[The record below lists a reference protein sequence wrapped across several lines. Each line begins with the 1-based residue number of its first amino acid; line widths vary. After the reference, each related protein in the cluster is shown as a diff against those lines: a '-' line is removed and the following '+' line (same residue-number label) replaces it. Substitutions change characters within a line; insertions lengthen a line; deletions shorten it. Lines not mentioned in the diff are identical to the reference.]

1 MSYKDI
7 LVYLDDGKSNQERIN
22 TAFNLAK
29 SQQARLTAVTL
40 SALEP
45 AHMIVKNE
53 TAKYNI
59 SYQEAEK
66 RIAEFTEQATQLD
79 IEFDTKIIDLAAGK
93 GLRKTLAKFARN
105 FDLVIFRQA
114 NPANKNFDLIESISS
129 KIVVHC
135 GRPVFFM
142 PYIGAHH
149 IPAKNALIAWDG
161 TATATRAVH
170 DSLPILKQVKEVTIL
185 VVTEGK
191 KKTAKG
197 ELLADDL
204 AAHLGRH
211 GVNANVRRTTTG
223 SYDVPT
229 VILNHIAENSLDLLI
244 MGSYGTATLQRKVFG
259 GVTKKILD
267 TMITPVIMSH

>member
-1 MSYKDI
+1 MFYKDI
-7 LVYLDDGKSNQERIN
+7 LVYLDDGKSNQERVK
-22 TAFNLAK
+22 TAFDMAK

-40 SALEP
+40 SALKP
-45 AHMIVKNE
+45 SHMIVKDE
-53 TAKYNI
+53 TAQFNI

-66 RIAEFTEQATQLD
+66 RITDFSEQATKLG

-93 GLRKTLAKFARN
+93 GLRKAVAQYSRN

-114 NPANKNFDLIESISS
+114 NPKNKNFDMIESISS

-149 IPAKNALIAWDG
+149 IPPRNALIAWDG

-170 DSLPILKQVKEVTIL
+170 DSLPILKQIKEVTIL

-191 KKTAKG
+191 QKTAKG

-204 AAHLGRH
+204 ASHLGRH
-211 GVNANVRRTTTG
+211 GVNAKVRRITTG
-223 SYDVPT
+223 SFDVAT

-244 MGSYGTATLQRKVFG
+244 MGSYGTPSLQRKVFG

-267 TMITPVIMSH
+267 SMIIPVIMSH

>member
-22 TAFNLAK
+22 SAFDLAK
-29 SQQARLTAVTL
+29 SQQARLTGVTL
-40 SALEP
+40 SALKP
-45 AHMIVKNE
+45 AHMVVKAE
-53 TAKYNI
+53 KAQYNI

-66 RIAEFTEQATQLD
+66 RIEDFSQQATARG
-79 IEFDTKIIDLAAGK
+79 IEFDTKIIDRAAGK
-93 GLRKTLAKFARN
+93 GLRKAIAKYSRN

-114 NPANKNFDLIESISS
+114 HPTNRNYELIESIAS
-129 KIVVHC
+129 KIMVHC

-149 IPAKNALIAWDG
+149 IPAQNALIAWDG

-170 DSLPILKQVKEVTIL
+170 DSIPILKQVKEVTIL

-204 AAHLGRH
+204 AAHLRRH
-211 GVNANVRRTTTG
+211 DINATVRRTTTG
-223 SYDVPT
+223 SFDVST

-244 MGSYGTATLQRKVFG
+244 MGSYGTSGIQRKVFG

-267 TMITPVIMSH
+267 SMITPVIMSH

>member
-7 LVYLDDGKSNQERIN
+7 LVYLDDGKSNQERVNI
-22 TAFNLAK
+22 AFDLAK
-29 SQQARLTAVTL
+29 SQQARLTAITL
-40 SALEP
+40 SALKP
-45 AHMIVKNE
+45 THMIVKDE
-53 TAKYNI
+53 TAQYNI

-66 RIAEFTEQATQLD
+66 RIAEFSQQATKLG
-79 IEFDTKIIDLAAGK
+79 IVFASKIIDLAAGK
-93 GLRKTLAKFARN
+93 GLRKAVAQYARN

-114 NPANKNFDLIESISS
+114 NPNNKNFDMIESISN

-135 GRPVFFM
+135 GRPVLFM
-142 PYIGAHH
+142 PYIGAHR

-170 DSLPILKQVKEVTIL
+170 DSLAILKQVKNVTIL

-211 GVNANVRRTTTG
+211 GVNAKVRRTTTG
-223 SYDVPT
+223 TFDVPT
-229 VILNHIAENSLDLLI
+229 VILNHIAENSFDLLI
-244 MGSYGTATLQRKVFG
+244 MGSYGTPGLQRKVFG

-267 TMITPVIMSH
+267 SMITPVIMSH

>member
-22 TAFNLAK
+22 TAFDLAK

-40 SALEP
+40 SALKP
-45 AHMIVKNE
+45 AHMIVKDE
-53 TAKYNI
+53 IAQHNI

-66 RIAEFTEQATQLD
+66 RIAEFSQQATKLD
-79 IEFDTKIIDLAAGK
+79 IEFDTKIIDLAAGR
-93 GLRKTLAKFARN
+93 GLRKAVAQYARN

-114 NPANKNFDLIESISS
+114 NPANKNFDMIESISR

-149 IPAKNALIAWDG
+149 IPSRNALIAWDG

-204 AAHLGRH
+204 AAHLSRH

-244 MGSYGTATLQRKVFG
+244 MGSYGTVGLQRKVFG

-267 TMITPVIMSH
+267 SMITPVIMSH

>member
-22 TAFNLAK
+22 TAFDLAIT
-29 SQQARLTAVTL
+29 QQARLTGVTL
-40 SALEP
+40 SAIKP
-45 AHMIVKNE
+45 AHMIVKAE
-53 TAKYNI
+53 TAQYNI
-59 SYQEAEK
+59 SLQEAEK
-66 RIAEFTEQATQLD
+66 RIEDFSTQATAKG

-93 GLRKTLAKFARN
+93 GLRKAMAKFSRN

-114 NPANKNFDLIESISS
+114 NPTNRNFELIESIAS
-129 KIVVHC
+129 KIMVHC

-142 PYIGAHH
+142 PYIGAHRT
-149 IPAKNALIAWDG
+149 PAKKAIIAWDG

-170 DSLPILKQVKEVTIL
+170 DSIPILKQINEVTIL

-223 SYDVPT
+223 SYDVST

-244 MGSYGTATLQRKVFG
+244 MGSYGTSGLQSKVFG

-267 TMITPVIMSH
+267 SMITPVIMSH

>member
-22 TAFNLAK
+22 SAFDLAK
-29 SQQARLTAVTL
+29 SQQARLTGITL
-40 SALEP
+40 SAVKP
-45 AHMIVKNE
+45 THMIVKAE
-53 TAKYNI
+53 TAQFNI

-66 RIAEFTEQATQLD
+66 RIAEFSKQATEKGV
-79 IEFDTKIIDLAAGK
+79 EFDTKIIDLTASK
-93 GLRKTLAKFARN
+93 GLRRAVAKYARN

-114 NPANKNFDLIESISS
+114 NPNNRNYELIESIAS
-129 KIVVHC
+129 KIMVHC

-204 AAHLGRH
+204 STHLGRH
-211 GVNANVRRTTTG
+211 GINANVRRTTTG
-223 SYDVPT
+223 SFDVST
-229 VILNHIAENSLDLLI
+229 VLLNHIAENSLDLLI
-244 MGSYGTATLQRKVFG
+244 MGSYGTSGLQSKVFG

-267 TMITPVIMSH
+267 SMITPVIMSH

>member
-22 TAFNLAK
+22 TAFDLAK
-29 SQQARLTAVTL
+29 SHQARLTAVTL
-40 SALEP
+40 AALKP
-45 AHMIVKNE
+45 SHMIVKEE
-53 TAKYNI
+53 TAQFNI

-66 RIAEFTEQATQLD
+66 RIAEFTQQANDQSLE
-79 IEFDTKIIDLAAGK
+79 IDTKIIDLAEGK
-93 GLRKTLAKFARN
+93 GLRKALAKYARN

-114 NPANKNFDLIESISS
+114 NPENRNFDLIEKISS

-142 PYIGAHH
+142 PYIGAHR

-170 DSLPILKQVKEVTIL
+170 DSLPILKQVQEVTIL

-191 KKTAKG
+191 AKTAKG

-204 AAHLGRH
+204 VEHLGRH
-211 GVNANVRRTTTG
+211 EVKAKVVRTTTG
-223 SYDVPT
+223 SFDVPT

-244 MGSYGTATLQRKVFG
+244 MGSYGTSGLQRKIFG
-259 GVTKKILD
+259 GVTKKVLD

>member
-22 TAFNLAK
+22 TAFDLAK
-29 SQQARLTAVTL
+29 SLNARLTAVTL
-40 SALEP
+40 SALKP
-45 AHMIVKNE
+45 AHMIIKDS
-53 TAKYNI
+53 TAQHNI

-66 RIAEFTEQATQLD
+66 RISEFHRQATD
-79 IEFDTKIIDLAAGK
+79 IGLEFDTKIIDQAAGK
-93 GLRKTLAKFARN
+93 GLRKAFAQYSRN

-114 NPANKNFDLIESISS
+114 NPQNKNYEMIESISS

-142 PYIGAHH
+142 PYIGAHRV
-149 IPAKNALIAWDG
+149 PAKSALIAWDG

-223 SYDVPT
+223 TFDVAT

-244 MGSYGTATLQRKVFG
+244 MGSYGTSGLQRKVFG
-259 GVTKKILD
+259 GVTKRILD
-267 TMITPVIMSH
+267 SMITPVIMSH

>member
-22 TAFNLAK
+22 TAFDLAK

-40 SALEP
+40 AALKP
-45 AHMIVKNE
+45 AHMIVKDE
-53 TAKYNI
+53 TAQFNI

-66 RIAEFTEQATQLD
+66 RIADFSQQATDHGIQ
-79 IEFDTKIIDLAAGK
+79 FDSKIIDLAAGK
-93 GLRKTLAKFARN
+93 GLRKAIAQYARN

-114 NPANKNFDLIESISS
+114 NPNNKNFEMIESISS

-142 PYIGAHH
+142 PYIGSHH
-149 IPAKNALIAWDG
+149 IPARNALIAWDG

-170 DSLPILKQVKEVTIL
+170 DSLPILKQVKQVTIL

-191 KKTAKG
+191 SKTAKG

-211 GVNANVRRTTTG
+211 GVNSQVRRTTTG
-223 SYDVPT
+223 SFDVPT
-229 VILNHIAENSLDLLI
+229 VILNKIAEESLDLLI
-244 MGSYGTATLQRKVFG
+244 MGSYGTSGLQRKIFG

-267 TMITPVIMSH
+267 TMIVPVIMSH

>member
-22 TAFNLAK
+22 TAFDLAK

-40 SALEP
+40 AALEP
-45 AHMIVKNE
+45 AHMIVKDE

-66 RIAEFTEQATQLD
+66 RLAEFSQQATKSG

-93 GLRKTLAKFARN
+93 ELRKALAQYARN

-114 NPANKNFDLIESISS
+114 NPNNKNFDMIESISS

-149 IPAKNALIAWDG
+149 IPAKSALIAWDG

-170 DSLPILKQVKEVTIL
+170 DALPILKQVKEVIIL

-197 ELLADDL
+197 ELLADNL

-211 GVNANVRRTTTG
+211 GVNAIVKRTTAGTF
-223 SYDVPT
+223 DVPT
-229 VILNHIAENSLDLLI
+229 VILNQIAENNTDLLI

>member
-29 SQQARLTAVTL
+29 SQQARLTGVTL
-40 SALEP
+40 SALKP
-45 AHMIVKNE
+45 AHMIVKAE
-53 TAKYNI
+53 TAQFNI

-66 RIAEFTEQATQLD
+66 RIADFTQQASAKG
-79 IEFDTKIIDLAAGK
+79 IEFDSKIIDGTGK
-93 GLRKTLAKFARN
+93 SVSKKLAKYARN

-114 NPANKNFDLIESISS
+114 NSNNKNFDLVEQIAS
-129 KIVVHC
+129 KIMVHC

-149 IPAKNALIAWDG
+149 IPAKSALIAWDG

-170 DSLPILKQVKEVTIL
+170 DSLPILKQIKEVTIL

-197 ELLADDL
+197 ELLSDDL

-211 GVNANVRRTTTG
+211 GVNAQVKRITAGTF
-223 SYDVPT
+223 DVPT
-229 VILNHIAENSLDLLI
+229 VILNHIAEYSLDLLI
-244 MGSYGTATLQRKVFG
+244 MGSYGTSGLQRKVFG

-267 TMITPVIMSH
+267 SMITPVIMSH

>member
-22 TAFNLAK
+22 TAFDLAQ
-29 SQQARLTAVTL
+29 SQQARLTGVTL
-40 SALEP
+40 SALKP
-45 AHMIVKNE
+45 AHMIVKDE
-53 TAKYNI
+53 TAQFNI

-66 RIAEFTEQATQLD
+66 RIEDFIERATAQG
-79 IEFDTKIIDLAAGK
+79 IEFDSKIIDGSGK
-93 GLRKTLAKFARN
+93 SLNKRLAKYARN

-114 NPANKNFDLIESISS
+114 NPNNKNIELIEKIAS
-129 KIVVHC
+129 KIMIHC

-149 IPAKNALIAWDG
+149 VPAKTALIAWDG

-204 AAHLGRH
+204 AAHLDRH
-211 GVNANVRRTTTG
+211 GVNAKVKRITSGTF
-223 SYDVPT
+223 DVPT
-229 VILNHIAENSLDLLI
+229 VILNQIAEHNIDLLI
-244 MGSYGTATLQRKVFG
+244 MGSYGTSSLQRKVFG

-267 TMITPVIMSH
+267 SMITPVIMSH

>member
-22 TAFNLAK
+22 TAFDLAN

-40 SALEP
+40 SALKP
-45 AHMIVKNE
+45 AHMIVKDE
-53 TAKYNI
+53 TAQHNI

-66 RIAEFTEQATQLD
+66 RIDDFSQQATKLGV
-79 IEFDTKIIDLAAGK
+79 EFDTKIIDLAAGK
-93 GLRKTLAKFARN
+93 DLSKTLAKFARN

-114 NPANKNFDLIESISS
+114 NPNNKNFNLVESISS

-149 IPAKNALIAWDG
+149 IHAKSALIAWDG

-170 DSLPILKQVKEVTIL
+170 DALPILKQVKEVTIL

-197 ELLADDL
+197 ELLSEDL

-211 GVNANVRRTTTG
+211 GVNAKVRRTTTG
-223 SYDVPT
+223 TFDVPT

-244 MGSYGTATLQRKVFG
+244 MGSYGTSGLQRKVFG

-267 TMITPVIMSH
+267 SMITPVIMSH

>member
-22 TAFNLAK
+22 TAFDLAK

-40 SALEP
+40 AALEP
-45 AHMIVKNE
+45 AHMIVKDE

-66 RIAEFTEQATQLD
+66 RLAEFSQQATKSG

-93 GLRKTLAKFARN
+93 ELRKALAQYARN

-114 NPANKNFDLIESISS
+114 NPNNKNFDMIESISS

-149 IPAKNALIAWDG
+149 IPAKSALIAWDG

-170 DSLPILKQVKEVTIL
+170 DALPILKQVKEVIIL

-197 ELLADDL
+197 ELLADNL

-211 GVNANVRRTTTG
+211 GVNAIVKRTTTG
-223 SYDVPT
+223 TFDVPT
-229 VILNHIAENSLDLLI
+229 VILNQIAENNTDLLI

>member
-22 TAFNLAK
+22 TAFDLAL
-29 SQQARLTAVTL
+29 SHQARLTAVTL
-40 SALEP
+40 AALKP
-45 AHMIVKNE
+45 SHMIVKDE
-53 TAKYNI
+53 TAQFNI

-66 RIAEFTEQATQLD
+66 RIAEFSQQANNQG
-79 IEFDTKIIDLAAGK
+79 IENNSKIIDLGEGK
-93 GLRKTLAKFARN
+93 GLRKALAKYARN

-114 NPANKNFDLIESISS
+114 NPANRNFDLIEQISS

-142 PYIGAHH
+142 PYIGAHR
-149 IPAKNALIAWDG
+149 IPAKSALVAWDG

-170 DSLPILKQVKEVTIL
+170 DSLPILKNVQEVTIL

-191 KKTAKG
+191 AKTAKG

-223 SYDVPT
+223 TFDVPT

-244 MGSYGTATLQRKVFG
+244 MGSYGTSGLQRKVFG
-259 GVTKKILD
+259 GVTKKVLGS
-267 TMITPVIMSH
+267 MITPVIMSH

>member
-22 TAFNLAK
+22 TAFDLAK
-29 SQQARLTAVTL
+29 SQQARLTAITL
-40 SALEP
+40 AALKPE
-45 AHMIVKNE
+45 HMIVKDE
-53 TAKYNI
+53 TAQYNI

-66 RIAEFTEQATQLD
+66 RLTEFSRQASNLE
-79 IEFDTKIIDLAAGK
+79 IEFSTKIIEQSAGK
-93 GLRKTLAKFARN
+93 GLRKAFAKFARN

-114 NPANKNFDLIESISS
+114 NPSNKNFAMIESISS

-142 PYIGAHH
+142 PYIGSHR

-161 TATATRAVH
+161 SATTTRAVH
-170 DSLPILKQVKEVTIL
+170 DSIPVLKQVDHTTIL

-191 KKTAKG
+191 SKTAKG

-204 AAHLGRH
+204 ATHLGRH
-211 GVNANVRRTTTG
+211 GVNTTVRRTTTG
-223 SYDVPT
+223 SFDVPT
-229 VILNHIAENSLDLLI
+229 VILNQIAENSLDLLI
-244 MGSYGTATLQRKVFG
+244 MGSYGTSNLQRKVFG
-259 GVTKKILD
+259 GVTKKILE
-267 TMITPVIMSH
+267 TMIVPVIMSH

>member
-22 TAFNLAK
+22 TAFDLAR
-29 SQQARLTAVTL
+29 SQKARLTAVTL
-40 SALEP
+40 SALKP
-45 AHMIVKNE
+45 THMIVKDE
-53 TAKYNI
+53 TAQYNI

-66 RIAEFTEQATQLD
+66 RIAEFSQQATELN
-79 IEFDTKIIDLAAGK
+79 IEFDSKIIDLAAGK
-93 GLRKTLAKFARN
+93 GLRKSFAKYARN

-114 NPANKNFDLIESISS
+114 NPNNKNFDLIESISS

-142 PYIGAHH
+142 PYIGAHRIH
-149 IPAKNALIAWDG
+149 AKNALIAWDG

-211 GVNANVRRTTTG
+211 GINANVRRTTTG
-223 SYDVPT
+223 TFDVPT

-244 MGSYGTATLQRKVFG
+244 MGSYGTPGLQRKVFG

-267 TMITPVIMSH
+267 SMITPVIMSH

>member
-22 TAFNLAK
+22 TAFDLAK

-40 SALEP
+40 AALKP
-45 AHMIVKNE
+45 AHMIVKDE
-53 TAKYNI
+53 TAQYNI

-66 RIAEFTEQATQLD
+66 RLSEFTKQASDLGFD
-79 IEFDTKIIDLAAGK
+79 FDTKIIELAAGK
-93 GLRKTLAKFARN
+93 GLRKAFAKYARN
-105 FDLVIFRQA
+105 FDLVIFRQSNA
-114 NPANKNFDLIESISS
+114 NNKNYDMIESIAS

-142 PYIGAHH
+142 PYIGSQHTS
-149 IPAKNALIAWDG
+149 AKSALIAWDG

-170 DSLPILKQVKEVTIL
+170 DSLPILKHVKEVTIL
-185 VVTEGK
+185 VVSEGK

-211 GVNANVRRTTTG
+211 GVNVSVRRTTTG
-223 SYDVPT
+223 TSDVAT
-229 VILNHIAENSLDLLI
+229 VILNHIAENSIDLLI
-244 MGSYGTATLQRKVFG
+244 MGSYGTSGLQRKVFG

>member
-22 TAFNLAK
+22 TAFDLAK
-29 SQQARLTAVTL
+29 SQQARLTGVTL
-40 SALEP
+40 SALKP
-45 AHMIVKNE
+45 AHMIVKDE
-53 TAKYNI
+53 TAQFNI

-66 RIAEFTEQATQLD
+66 RIEDFIERATAQG
-79 IEFDTKIIDLAAGK
+79 IEFDSKIIDGSGK
-93 GLRKTLAKFARN
+93 SLNKRLAKYARN

-114 NPANKNFDLIESISS
+114 NPNNKNIELIEKIAS
-129 KIVVHC
+129 KIMIHC

-149 IPAKNALIAWDG
+149 VPAKTALIAWDG

-211 GVNANVRRTTTG
+211 GVNAKVKRITSGTF
-223 SYDVPT
+223 DVPT
-229 VILNHIAENSLDLLI
+229 VILNQIAEHNTDLLI
-244 MGSYGTATLQRKVFG
+244 MGSYGTSSLQRKVFG

-267 TMITPVIMSH
+267 SMITPVIMSH

>member
-22 TAFNLAK
+22 TAFDLAR
-29 SQQARLTAVTL
+29 SQKARLTAVTL
-40 SALEP
+40 SALKP
-45 AHMIVKNE
+45 THMIVKDE
-53 TAKYNI
+53 TAQYNI

-66 RIAEFTEQATQLD
+66 RIAEFSQQATELN
-79 IEFDTKIIDLAAGK
+79 IEFDSKIIDLAAGK
-93 GLRKTLAKFARN
+93 GLRKSFAKYARN

-114 NPANKNFDLIESISS
+114 NPNNKNFDLIESISS

-142 PYIGAHH
+142 PYIGAHRIH
-149 IPAKNALIAWDG
+149 AKNALIAWDG

-197 ELLADDL
+197 ESLADDL

-211 GVNANVRRTTTG
+211 GINANVRRTTTG
-223 SYDVPT
+223 TFDVPT

-244 MGSYGTATLQRKVFG
+244 MGSYGTPGLQRKVFG

-267 TMITPVIMSH
+267 SMITPVIMSH

>member
-22 TAFNLAK
+22 TAFDLAK
-29 SQQARLTAVTL
+29 SHQSRLTAITL
-40 SALEP
+40 AALKP
-45 AHMIVKNE
+45 AHMIVKDKSAE
-53 TAKYNI
+53 YNI

-66 RIAEFTEQATQLD
+66 RLEDFSTQAEKSG
-79 IEFDTKIIDLAAGK
+79 IEYDTKIIEQAAGR
-93 GLRKTLAKFARN
+93 GLRKALAQFARN
-105 FDLVIFRQA
+105 FDLVIFRQS
-114 NPANKNFDLIESISS
+114 NPNNRNFELINTISK

-142 PYIGAHH
+142 PYIGSHH

-161 TATATRAVH
+161 TATATRVVH
-170 DSLPILKQVKEVTIL
+170 DSLPILKQVDEVTIL

-191 KKTAKG
+191 SKTAKG

-204 AAHLGRH
+204 ADHLGRH

-223 SYDVPT
+223 SYDVAT

-244 MGSYGTATLQRKVFG
+244 MGSYGTSSLQRKVFG
-259 GVTKKILD
+259 GVTKKILE
-267 TMITPVIMSH
+267 TMIVPVIMSH

>member
-1 MSYKDI
+1 MAYKDI
-7 LVYLDDGKSNQERIN
+7 LVYLDDGKSNQERIQ
-22 TAFNLAK
+22 TAFEMAK
-29 SQQARLTAVTL
+29 SQQARLTALTL
-40 SALEP
+40 SALKP
-45 AHMIVKNE
+45 AHMIVKDE
-53 TAKYNI
+53 TAQYNI

-66 RIAEFTEQATQLD
+66 RIMDFVKQADALG
-79 IEFDTKIIDLAAGK
+79 IEYDTKIIDLDSGK
-93 GLRKTLAKFARN
+93 GLRKAVAQYARN

-114 NPANKNFDLIESISS
+114 NPRNKNFDMIESISS

-149 IPAKNALIAWDG
+149 IPSRNAVIAWDG

-170 DSLPILKQVKEVTIL
+170 DSLPILKHVKEVTIL

-191 KKTAKG
+191 QKTAKG

-204 AAHLGRH
+204 ATHLGRH
-211 GVNANVRRTTTG
+211 GVNATVRRTTTG
-223 SYDVPT
+223 TFDVAT

-244 MGSYGTATLQRKVFG
+244 MGSYGTSGLQRKVFG

-267 TMITPVIMSH
+267 SMITPVIMSH

>member
-22 TAFNLAK
+22 TAFDLART
-29 SQQARLTAVTL
+29 QRARLTAVTL
-40 SALEP
+40 AALKP
-45 AHMIVKNE
+45 SHMIVKDQ
-53 TAKYNI
+53 TAQYNI

-66 RIAEFTEQATQLD
+66 RIQEFSLQAEQQS
-79 IEFDTKIIDLAAGK
+79 IEFSTKIIDQEAGK
-93 GLRKTLAKFARN
+93 GLRKTIAKYARN

-114 NPANKNFDLIESISS
+114 NPENRNYDLIESIAS

-142 PYIGAHH
+142 PYIGSHH
-149 IPAKNALIAWDG
+149 IPARNALIAWDG
-161 TATATRAVH
+161 SATTTRAVH
-170 DSLPILKQVKEVTIL
+170 DSIPMLKQVKNVTIL

-191 KKTAKG
+191 SKTAKG

-204 AAHLGRH
+204 AEHLRRH
-211 GVNANVRRTTTG
+211 GINASVRRTTTG
-223 SYDVPT
+223 SFDVPT

-244 MGSYGTATLQRKVFG
+244 MGSYGTSSLQRKIFG

-267 TMITPVIMSH
+267 TMIVPVIMSH

>member
-22 TAFNLAK
+22 TAFDLAI
-29 SQQARLTAVTL
+29 SQKARLTAVTL
-40 SALEP
+40 AALKP
-45 AHMIVKNE
+45 SHMIVKDE
-53 TAKYNI
+53 TAQYNI

-66 RIAEFTEQATQLD
+66 RLADFTDQAKEKNIEIA
-79 IEFDTKIIDLAAGK
+79 TKIIEQSAGK
-93 GLRKTLAKFARN
+93 GLRKALAKFARN

-114 NPANKNFDLIESISS
+114 NPQNKNFDLIQQISS

-142 PYIGAHH
+142 PYIGSHH
-149 IPAKNALIAWDG
+149 IPARNALIAWDG

-170 DSLPILKQVKEVTIL
+170 DSLPILKQVDEVTIL

-191 KKTAKG
+191 SKTAKG

-204 AAHLGRH
+204 AQHLGRH
-211 GVNANVRRTTTG
+211 DVNAKVKRTTTG
-223 SYDVPT
+223 SFDVPT
-229 VILNHIAENSLDLLI
+229 VILNQIAENNLDLLI
-244 MGSYGTATLQRKVFG
+244 MGSYGTASLQRKVFG
-259 GVTKKILD
+259 GVTKKILE
-267 TMITPVIMSH
+267 TMIVPVIMSH

>member
-22 TAFNLAK
+22 TAFDLAK
-29 SQQARLTAVTL
+29 SQQARLTGVTL
-40 SALEP
+40 SALKP
-45 AHMIVKNE
+45 VHMIVKDGV
-53 TAKYNI
+53 AQHNI

-66 RIAEFTEQATQLD
+66 RIANFAEQASANNV
-79 IEFDTKIIDLAAGK
+79 EFDAKIIDGNGK
-93 GLRKTLAKFARN
+93 GVSKKLAKYARN

-114 NPANKNFDLIESISS
+114 NPNNKNFELVEKIAS
-129 KIVVHC
+129 KIMIHC

-142 PYIGAHH
+142 PYIGAHQ
-149 IPAKNALIAWDG
+149 IPAKSALIAWDG

-170 DSLPILKQVKEVTIL
+170 DSIPILKQVEEVIIL

-211 GVNANVRRTTTG
+211 EINAKVTRTTTG
-223 SYDVPT
+223 TFDVPT
-229 VILNHIAENSLDLLI
+229 VILNQIAENNIDLLI
-244 MGSYGTATLQRKVFG
+244 MGSYGTSGIQRKVFG

-267 TMITPVIMSH
+267 SMITPVIMSH

>member
-1 MSYKDI
+1 MAYKDI
-7 LVYLDDGKSNQERIN
+7 LVYIDDGKSNQERIN
-22 TAFNLAK
+22 TAFDFAK
-29 SQQARLTAVTL
+29 AHQARLTAVTL

-45 AHMIVKNE
+45 EHMIVKDE
-53 TAKYNI
+53 TARYNI

-66 RIAEFTEQATQLD
+66 RLEDFSEQASKLG
-79 IEFDTKIIDLAAGK
+79 IEFDTKIIDQAAGR
-93 GLRKTLAKFARN
+93 GLRKAVAQYARN
-105 FDLVIFRQA
+105 FDFVIFRQA
-114 NPANKNFDLIESISS
+114 NPNAKNFDMIHNISR

-142 PYIGAHH
+142 PYIGAHR

-161 TATATRAVH
+161 TATATRAIH
-170 DSLPILKQVKEVTIL
+170 DSIPVLRRVKDVTIL

-204 AAHLGRH
+204 AAHLTRH
-211 GVNANVRRTTTG
+211 EINVEIRRTTTG
-223 SYDVPT
+223 SYDVAT
-229 VILNHIAENSLDLLI
+229 VLLNHIADNSLDLLI
-244 MGSYGTATLQRKVFG
+244 MGSYGTVGLKRKVFG

-267 TMITPVIMSH
+267 SMIVPVIMSH

>member
-1 MSYKDI
+1 M
-7 LVYLDDGKSNQERIN
+7 
-22 TAFNLAK
+22 
-29 SQQARLTAVTL
+29 
-40 SALEP
+40 
-45 AHMIVKNE
+45 
-53 TAKYNI
+53 
-59 SYQEAEK
+59 
-66 RIAEFTEQATQLD
+66 
-79 IEFDTKIIDLAAGK
+79 FDTKIIELAAGK

-114 NPANKNFDLIESISS
+114 NPNNKNFDLVESIAN
-129 KIVVHC
+129 KIMINC

-149 IPAKNALIAWDG
+149 VPAKNALIAWDG

-170 DSLPILKQVKEVTIL
+170 DSIPILKQVDEVTIL

-211 GVNANVRRTTTG
+211 DINATVRRITTG
-223 SYDVPT
+223 TFDVST
-229 VILNHIAENSLDLLI
+229 VILNHIAENNLDLLI
-244 MGSYGTATLQRKVFG
+244 MGSYGTSGLQRKVFG
-259 GVTKKILD
+259 GVTKKILNS
-267 TMITPVIMSH
+267 MITPVIMSH